1 MTSLFIQI
9 RVVDIIDIV
18 LVAFLFFFLYRKLKG
33 TTALNI
39 FWGIVAFFLIWQ
51 VVQALQMKLLTTIMG
66 AFVSVG
72 FIALIVIFQ
81 KEIRDF
87 LFTIGTK
94 AEGNVKKGFKLKEL
108 FSNKKDNDKISLDV
122 DAIVT
127 ACANMS
133 SIKQGALILITRQ
146 HSLNELASKGTI
158 TDAQI
163 SSSLIEGI
171 FFKNSALHDGAMII
185 RDNRIL
191 AARCI
196 IPMTNERIDIPD
208 HYGTRHHA
216 AMFISEE
223 TDCVAVVVS
232 EETGNISVSID
243 GKIKKVSP
251 EELREEIV
259 NAMPD
264 VIQTQKKEEQS

>member
-1 MTSLFIQI
+1 MLNLFIQI
-9 RVVDIIDIV
+9 RVADIIDIV

-33 TTALNI
+33 TTAMNI
-39 FWGIVAFFLIWQ
+39 FWGIAAFFLIWLI
-51 VVQALQMKLLTTIMG
+51 VQAFQMKLLSTIMG

-87 LFTIGTK
+87 LFTLGTK
-94 AEGNVKKGFKLKEL
+94 AEGNVKKGFRFKQL
-108 FSNKKDNDKISLDV
+108 FSKRRGDQKSTLDV
-122 DAIVT
+122 DAVVK

-146 HSLNELASKGTI
+146 HSLEELASKGVI
-158 TDAQI
+158 TDAQL
-163 SSSLIEGI
+163 SSDLIEGI

-185 RDNRIL
+185 RDNRIY

-196 IPMTNERIDIPD
+196 IAMTNERTDIPG

-216 AMFISEE
+216 AIFISQE
-223 TDCVAVVVS
+223 TDCIAVVVS
-232 EETGNISVSID
+232 EETGNISISI
-243 GKIKKVSP
+243 GGNISTVTP
-251 EELREEIV
+251 EQLREEI
-259 NAMPD
+259 
-264 VIQTQKKEEQS
+264 QKAL

>member
-1 MTSLFIQI
+1 MLNLFIQI
-9 RVVDIIDIV
+9 RVTDIIDIV
-18 LVAFLFFFLYRKLKG
+18 LVAFLLFILYRKLKDSA
-33 TTALNI
+33 ALNI
-39 FWGIVAFFLIWQ
+39 FIGIVAFFLILQ
-51 VVQALQMKLLTTIMG
+51 VVKAFQMTMLSSIMG
-66 AFVSVG
+66 AFFDVG

-87 LFTIGTK
+87 LFTFGLK
-94 AEGNVKKGFKLKEL
+94 AEGNMKNGRIFRKLFLGNKGNNEKVA
-108 FSNKKDNDKISLDV
+108 LDV
-122 DAIVT
+122 NSIVT

-133 SIKQGALILITRQ
+133 KIQQGALILIARQ
-146 HSLNELASKGTI
+146 YRLNDLAEKGVI
-158 TDAQI
+158 TDSKI

-196 IPMTNERIDIPD
+196 IPMTNERTDIPG

-216 AMFISEE
+216 AMFISQE

-232 EETGNISVSID
+232 EETGNISISID
-243 GKIKKVSP
+243 GKIQVVTPKQLK
-251 EELREEIV
+251 EEIEK
-259 NAMPD
+259 AL
-264 VIQTQKKEEQS
+264 

>member
-1 MTSLFIQI
+1 MINLFIQI

-18 LVAFLFFFLYRKLKG
+18 LVAFLLFFLYRKLKG

-51 VVQALQMKLLTTIMG
+51 IVQALQMKLLTTIMG

-87 LFTIGTK
+87 LFTLGAK
-94 AEGNVKKGFKLKEL
+94 AEGNVKKGFRLRQIFHL
-108 FSNKKDNDKISLDV
+108 RDDKDSDMIQLDV
-122 DAIVT
+122 DSIVT

-133 SIKQGALILITRQ
+133 DIKQGALILVAR
-146 HSLNELASKGTI
+146 SNRLNELSTKGVI

-196 IPMTNERIDIPD
+196 IPMTNERTDIPG

-216 AMFISEE
+216 AMFISQE
-223 TDCVAVVVS
+223 TDCIAVVVS
-232 EETGNISVSID
+232 EETGNISISIN
-243 GKIKKVSP
+243 GEIKAVTP
-251 EELREEIV
+251 EMLREEIA
-259 NAMPD
+259 NALNA
-264 VIQTQKKEEQS
+264 

>member
-1 MTSLFIQI
+1 MPHLFIQI
-9 RVVDIIDIV
+9 RIADVIDIV
-18 LVAFLFFFLYRKLKG
+18 LVAFMIFFFYKKLKD
-33 TTALNI
+33 TAALNI
-39 FWGIVAFFLIWQ
+39 FWGIVAFFLIWM
-51 VVQALQMKLLTTIMG
+51 VVQAFHMKLLSSIMG

-87 LFTIGTK
+87 LFNLGTR
-94 AEGNVKKGFKLKEL
+94 AEGNVKNGLRFRRIFGKHKG
-108 FSNKKDNDKISLDV
+108 DDDKIHLDV
-122 DAIVT
+122 DAVVT
-127 ACANMS
+127 ACTNMS
-133 SIKQGALILITRQ
+133 EIKQGALILIARK
-146 HSLNELASKGTI
+146 HRLGELALKGVI

-171 FFKNSALHDGAMII
+171 FFKNSALHDGAMIL

-196 IPMTNERIDIPD
+196 VPMTNERTDIPG

-216 AMFISEE
+216 AMFISQE

-232 EETGNISVSID
+232 EETGNINISME
-243 GKIKKVSP
+243 GKIQRVTP
-251 EELREEIV
+251 ENLKIEIEKALQV
-259 NAMPD
+259 
-264 VIQTQKKEEQS
+264 Q

>member
-1 MTSLFIQI
+1 MINLFIQI

-51 VVQALQMKLLTTIMG
+51 IVQALQMKLLTTIMG

-87 LFTIGTK
+87 LFAIGAK
-94 AEGNVKKGFKLKEL
+94 AEGNVKKGFRLRQIFHL
-108 FSNKKDNDKISLDV
+108 RDDKDNDKIQLDV
-122 DAIVT
+122 DSIVT

-133 SIKQGALILITRQ
+133 EIKQGALILVAR
-146 HSLNELASKGTI
+146 SNRLNELSTKGVI
-158 TDAQI
+158 TDAKI
-163 SSSLIEGI
+163 SSDLIEGI

-196 IPMTNERIDIPD
+196 IPMTNERTDIPG

-216 AMFISEE
+216 AMFISQE
-223 TDCVAVVVS
+223 TDCLSIVVS
-232 EETGNISVSID
+232 EETGNISISLD
-243 GKIKKVSP
+243 GKIKTLTPTQLK
-251 EELREEIV
+251 EEID
-259 NAMPD
+259 NAL
-264 VIQTQKKEEQS
+264 Q

>member
-1 MTSLFIQI
+1 MINLFIQI

-18 LVAFLFFFLYRKLKG
+18 LVAFLLFFLYRKLKG

-51 VVQALQMKLLTTIMG
+51 IVQALQMKLLTTIMG

-87 LFTIGTK
+87 LFTLGAK
-94 AEGNVKKGFKLKEL
+94 AEGNVKKGFRLRQIFHL
-108 FSNKKDNDKISLDV
+108 RDDKDSDMVQLDV
-122 DAIVT
+122 DSIVT

-133 SIKQGALILITRQ
+133 DIKQGALILVAR
-146 HSLNELASKGTI
+146 SNRLNELSTKGVI

-196 IPMTNERIDIPD
+196 IPMTNERTDIPG

-216 AMFISEE
+216 AMFISQE
-223 TDCVAVVVS
+223 TDCLSIVVS
-232 EETGNISVSID
+232 EETGNISISLD
-243 GKIKKVSP
+243 GKIKTLTPTQLK
-251 EELREEIV
+251 EEIN
-259 NAMPD
+259 NAL
-264 VIQTQKKEEQS
+264 Q

>member
-1 MTSLFIQI
+1 MTNLFIQI
-9 RVVDIIDIV
+9 RVADIIDIV
-18 LVAFLFFFLYRKLKG
+18 LVAFLFFFFYKKLKG
-33 TTALNI
+33 TSAFNI
-39 FWGIVAFFLIWQ
+39 FLGIVAFFLIWQ
-51 VVQALQMKLLTTIMG
+51 IVQAFQMKLLTTIMG

-87 LFTIGTK
+87 LFTLGTK
-94 AEGNVKKGFKLKEL
+94 AEGNVKNGFRLKQL
-108 FSNKKDNDKISLDV
+108 FRPRDKNKDNGKYQLDV
-122 DAIVT
+122 DSIVT

-133 SIKQGALILITRQ
+133 AIKQGALMLIAR
-146 HSLNELASKGTI
+146 SNRLNELATKGVI

-163 SSSLIEGI
+163 SSSMIEGI

-196 IPMTNERIDIPD
+196 IPMTNDRTDIPG

-216 AMFISEE
+216 AMFISQE
-223 TDCVAVVVS
+223 TDCIALVVS
-232 EETGNISVSID
+232 EETGNISISID
-243 GKIKKVSP
+243 GKILTVNPEQLK
-251 EELREEIV
+251 EELV
-259 NAMPD
+259 KAL
-264 VIQTQKKEEQS
+264 Q

>member
-1 MTSLFIQI
+1 MLNLFIQI

-51 VVQALQMKLLTTIMG
+51 IVQALQMKLLTTIMG

-87 LFTIGTK
+87 LFTLGAK
-94 AEGNVKKGFKLKEL
+94 AEGNVKKGFRLKQL
-108 FSNKKDNDKISLDV
+108 FGMRDNKENKGNALDV
-122 DAIVT
+122 DSIVT

-133 SIKQGALILITRQ
+133 KIKQGALILITRQ
-146 HSLNELASKGTI
+146 HRLDELASKGTI

-196 IPMTNERIDIPD
+196 IPMTNDRTDIPD

-216 AMFISEE
+216 AMFISQE
-223 TDCVAVVVS
+223 TDCVSIVVS
-232 EETGNISVSID
+232 EETGNISISID

-251 EELREEIV
+251 SELKDEIKK
-259 NAMPD
+259 AM
-264 VIQTQKKEEQS
+264 KA

>member
-1 MTSLFIQI
+1 MLNLFIQV
-9 RVVDIIDIV
+9 RVADIIDIV

-33 TTALNI
+33 TTAINI
-39 FWGIVAFFLIWQ
+39 FLGIVAFFLLWLI
-51 VVQALQMKLLTTIMG
+51 VKALKMELLTTIMG

-87 LFTIGTK
+87 LFTIGTR
-94 AEGNVKKGFKLKEL
+94 AEGNVKKGFRLKQFFGIHNSEK
-108 FSNKKDNDKISLDV
+108 SNLDV

-133 SIKQGALILITRQ
+133 AIKQGALILITRNNR
-146 HSLNELASKGTI
+146 LDGLAAKGTI

-163 SSSLIEGI
+163 SSDLIEGI

-196 IPMTNERIDIPD
+196 IPMTNERIDIPG

-216 AMFISEE
+216 AIFISQES
-223 TDCVAVVVS
+223 DCVSIVVS
-232 EETGNISVSID
+232 EETGNISISID
-243 GKIKKVSP
+243 GKIKTVTP
-251 EELREEIV
+251 DELKTEIK
-259 NAMPD
+259 NA
-264 VIQTQKKEEQS
+264 IQA

>member
-1 MTSLFIQI
+1 MINLFIQI

-18 LVAFLFFFLYRKLKG
+18 LVAFLLFFLYRKLKG

-51 VVQALQMKLLTTIMG
+51 IVQALQMKLLTTIMG

-87 LFTIGTK
+87 LFTLGAK
-94 AEGNVKKGFKLKEL
+94 AEGNVKKGFRLRQIFHL
-108 FSNKKDNDKISLDV
+108 RDDKDSDMIQLDV
-122 DAIVT
+122 DSIVT

-133 SIKQGALILITRQ
+133 DIKKGALILVAR
-146 HSLNELASKGTI
+146 SNRLNELSTKGVI

-196 IPMTNERIDIPD
+196 IPMTNERTDIPG

-216 AMFISEE
+216 AMFISQE
-223 TDCVAVVVS
+223 TDCIAVVVS
-232 EETGNISVSID
+232 EETGNISISIN
-243 GKIKKVSP
+243 GEIKAVTP
-251 EELREEIV
+251 EMLREEIA
-259 NAMPD
+259 NALNA
-264 VIQTQKKEEQS
+264 